1 MVTRRVV
8 RREYMKKTAIP
19 PPNYPDGGKNRPV
32 VEMLLPGWIFCGY
45 GWLFLPVLRN
55 NEKIPELVEIAPVE
69 NTKPLGI

>member
-1 MVTRRVV
+1 MVTHSVV

-19 PPNYPDGGKNRPV
+19 SANYPDGGKNRPV
-32 VEMLLPGWIFCGY
+32 VEMLLLRRIVCGFE
-45 GWLFLPVLRN
+45 WLFLPVLRN